1 VFHRNNRLNWL
12 LCVVFILVSGC
23 GGLGGGCGGC
33 STQPL
38 PAGGLPKDQTI
49 EGGGQVRVTQAGFT
63 KLTSILPALISQ
75 QLGAGICLPGGSIG
89 SPSFTGANYCG
100 NNQGGACGGGSGCNV
115 SLGIHPGSFSVGV
128 TGAQKLNLKLGLDV
142 HAIVPLD
149 GHIVFVPASCNMHVD
164 GDNITIDVDLSLGIN
179 ATTGE
184 LEIHLDNINSFD
196 SSSLNLSNCGLLSDL
211 GNLVNGLLNSF
222 IGQLVIPL
230 LKGTIDNLVQG
241 FLPHP
246 LGIEGLVDVGSL
258 LAGVSPGTEAEMEL
272 RMVPGGYVD
281 LSHNN
286 GLSLGLI
293 TGVNS
298 DWDTSTR
305 TPDLDSEPALC
316 VPPIPAPDFGAAPH
330 SLPKSPR
337 SNFQL
342 APAGEFLGVPAD
354 PASDL
359 AIGLSETTLDQFG
372 HHAVTSGA
380 MCLGVGTT
388 FVPQL
393 NLGTIG
399 LLVPSLADLGTDSGT
414 DPILLVTRPQK
425 ALDFKIGEGTDT
437 SPALTISIQ
446 DMEVDFYA
454 FIYQRYER
462 AFTLSLTLDVG
473 VNLEFQQLPG
483 MPATVT
489 PQLVG
494 LTAANI
500 HLKVSNSE
508 FVHESPAELEQ
519 VLPTVFDLALPLLG
533 NALKPINVPSFAGF
547 TLNDLR
553 VQHVTTQQDDFL
565 AIYAS
570 LGASQMMRTIG
581 QHNQMMA
588 DTVRGLD
595 KAIINPGDV
604 PVTGTSA
611 TIRTVDVPKPDI
623 VRNALLGKRDGKLP
637 SVTIDVAQRDD
648 QGREL
653 EYSWNLNGGV
663 WRPFT
668 QASPLVISDRAFA
681 WQGKYMIGVRS
692 RVKGDYHTT
701 DAVGVTLPVIID
713 SVAPRIFVDD
723 VREED
728 GKIWAPATDIVTGS
742 ADLLWAF
749 GRVGDKQPATS
760 WQHSAG
766 LQEAAIANLAG
777 DGEFM
782 VWVKDEAGNTAL
794 ARVPLPFHGAPGTG
808 GCACST
814 SDTGPSSGGVVLFL
828 MVGVALFGRR
838 RARTVVTAIGRRGGR
853 ALPAFF
859 VWAGITVVTSLV
871 PGCSCGGK
879 PGVQA
884 CETTMDCAAQC
895 PAGTV
900 PLCFDHE
907 CACVD
912 DIPYGRIGPYSDV
925 DVSPTG
931 ADVYVSAYAQS
942 HGDLVVAKHT
952 GDGRIPNEEWE
963 FVDGVPDG
971 PVVVPGSTIRGGIGE
986 PGPNVGMYTSIA
998 VNADSVPM
1006 VTYQDVDTGSLKF
1019 AAKFG
1024 GTWTNHVID
1033 AGTGSIDA
1041 ELGGEITGLYTSLTK
1056 RADDGRPGVAYMAE
1070 VSDGGGI
1077 VRAEVRYAAAQVPN
1091 PVSPSDWT
1099 TWVVDTI
1106 TLPPIDPAKPDPY
1119 PLPEG
1124 LGLFL
1129 DSARNPMNQAPVVVY
1144 YDRVNGDLKMAE
1156 FDAVAGTFKA
1166 PVVVDGAGAN
1176 NDVGWYPSVTV
1187 DAEGTIHMA
1196 YQSAT
1201 RDDLLYTNTKT
1212 NTPELIDD
1220 GYRIVGQTPEG
1231 YPKPEFHF
1239 IGNDVSLQVTT
1250 AGPVVSYQDSTSH
1263 ELLMSAR
1270 KNSGEWMMSKIA
1282 GGAMPTFT
1290 GAYGFFTSSV
1300 ISSSD
1305 LVISNWVI
1313 DQPNYDQWVE
1323 IHRMAIA
1330 PQ

>member
-1 VFHRNNRLNWL
+1 M
-12 LCVVFILVSGC
+12 
-23 GGLGGGCGGC
+23 
-33 STQPL
+33 
-38 PAGGLPKDQTI
+38 PKDQTL
-49 EGGGQVRVTQAGFT
+49 EGGGQVRVTQGGFQ
-63 KLTSILPALISQ
+63 KLTSILPALLNNAI
-75 QLGAGICLPGGSIG
+75 GGGICLPNGSIG
-89 SPSFTGANYCG
+89 TPSFTGANYCDV
-100 NNQGGACGGGSGCNV
+100 NQGGACGGGKGCNV
-115 SLGIHPGSFSVGV
+115 SIGVHPGSFQVSV
-128 TGAQKLNLKLGLDV
+128 TNAQALNLKIGLDV
-142 HAIVPLD
+142 HAVAPLD
-149 GHIVFVPASCNMHVD
+149 GHIVFVPASCNLHVD
-164 GDNITIDVDLSLGIN
+164 GDNIMVDADLAFAIN

-184 LEIHLDNINSFD
+184 LEIHLQKVNGFD
-196 SSSLNLSNCGLLSDL
+196 SSALSLSNCGLLSDL

-222 IGQLVIPL
+222 LGDFFIQLFTPTL
-230 LKGTIDNLVQG
+230 DGLVQG

-272 RMVPGGYVD
+272 KMVPGGYVD
-281 LSHNN
+281 LSHGN
-286 GLSLGLI
+286 GMSLGLI

-298 DWDTSTR
+298 DWDISTR
-305 TPDLDSEPALC
+305 TVDLDSEPALC
-316 VPPIPAPDFGAAPH
+316 VPPIPAPDFGAAPF
-330 SLPKSPR
+330 SLGKSPR
-337 SNFQL
+337 ATFQL
-342 APAGEFLGVPAD
+342 SPAGEFNGSPD

-414 DPILLVTRPQK
+414 DPILLVTRPQR
-425 ALDFKIGEGTDT
+425 ALDFQIGEGTDT
-437 SPALTISIQ
+437 SPALTIAIK

-454 FIYQRYER
+454 FIYSRYVR
-462 AFTLSLTLDVG
+462 AFTLSLTLNVG

-500 HLKVSNSE
+500 QLKVSNSE
-508 FVHESPAELEQ
+508 FVHETPAELEQ

-533 NALKPINVPSFAGF
+533 NALKPINIPNFAGF

-553 VQHVTTQQDDFL
+553 VQHVTTSQDDFL

-570 LGASQMMRTIG
+570 LGASQMMRELG
-581 QHNQMMA
+581 QSNPMMA
-588 DTVRGLD
+588 EVVQGLD
-595 KAIINPGDV
+595 KAVVQPGGE
-604 PVTGTSA
+604 PVTRTQA
-611 TIRTVDVPKPDI
+611 TVHVVDVPKPEI
-623 VRNALLGKRDGKLP
+623 VRAALLGKAGGKLP
-637 SVTIDVAQRDD
+637 SVTIDVAQRDED
-648 QGREL
+648 GREL
-653 EYSWNLNGGV
+653 EYSWNLNGGI

-692 RVKGDYHTT
+692 RVKGDYHTV
-701 DAVGVTLPVIID
+701 DEVGVTLPVIID
-713 SVAPRIFVDD
+713 SVEPHIYVDQ
-723 VREED
+723 VRDEN
-728 GKIWAPATDIVTGS
+728 GKLYVPATDITSAS
-742 ADLLWAF
+742 ADLSWAF
-749 GRVGDKQPATS
+749 GKVGDKLPATA
-760 WQHSAG
+760 WQHSAALDQAVAETLG
-766 LQEAAIANLAG
+766 A
-777 DGEFM
+777 DGELM
-782 VWVKDEAGNTAL
+782 VWVRDEAGNTAI
-794 ARVPLPFHGAPGTG
+794 ARVPLPFHGAPGEG
-808 GCACST
+808 GCACNT
-814 SDTGPSSGGVVLFL
+814 SSSGPSSGGLALFL
-828 MVGVALFGRR
+828 MVGLVIIGRR
-838 RARTVVTAIGRRGGR
+838 RSVALVTALGRRGGR

-859 VWAGITVVTSLV
+859 VWAGIAVVTSLV

-884 CETTMDCAAQC
+884 CETTEDCAADC
-895 PAGTV
+895 PEGTV

-925 DVSPTG
+925 DVSSSG
-931 ADVYVSAYAQS
+931 ADVWVSAYAQS
-942 HGDLVVAKHT
+942 HGDLVVAKHN
-952 GDGRIPNEEWE
+952 GAGRVANAEWE

-998 VNADSVPM
+998 LAPDDTPM
-1006 VTYQDVDTGSLKF
+1006 VTYQDVDNGSLKF
-1019 AAKFG
+1019 AAKYG
-1024 GTWTNHVID
+1024 GTWAMHVVD
-1033 AGTGSIDA
+1033 MGTGTIDA
-1041 ELGGEITGLYTSLTK
+1041 ELGGEIAGMYSSLTL
-1056 RADDGRPGVAYMAE
+1056 RSDDGRPGVAYMAE
-1070 VSDGGGI
+1070 VSDGGGV

-1106 TLPPIDPAKPDPY
+1106 TLPPVDPNKPDPY
-1119 PLPEG
+1119 PLPDG

-1129 DSARNPMNQAPVVVY
+1129 QSARNPMTQAPVVVY

-1156 FDAVAGTFKA
+1156 FDATAGTFKA
-1166 PVVVDGAGAN
+1166 PVVVDGADGT
-1176 NDVGWYPSVTV
+1176 DVGWFPSVAV
-1187 DAEGTIHMA
+1187 DAEGTIHIA

-1201 RDDLLYTNTKT
+1201 RDDLLYVNTKT
-1212 NTPELIDD
+1212 NAPELIDD

-1239 IGNDVSLQVTT
+1239 IGNDASLQVSSG
-1250 AGPVVSYQDSTSH
+1250 GPVVTYQDSTSH
-1263 ELLMSAR
+1263 ELLLSSR
-1270 KNSGEWMMSKIA
+1270 TNSGEWQRNRIA
-1282 GGAMPTFT
+1282 GGAEPAFV
-1290 GAYGFFTSSV
+1290 GAYGFFASSV
-1300 ISSSD
+1300 LTSTD

-1323 IHRMAIA
+1323 IHRQTLT